1 MRTARVMRRRASLGE
16 IRQPELFKQ
25 CIGESIVLSSV
36 KSQTFSHRGPAMKCS
51 QRVGNAAYLGLLIPG
66 LLMAALV
73 LTTAVGVEA
82 AGNYTVWAGCASG
95 TNGNITKI
103 ITGGGICVGI
113 CSNNKTIISSSNGTS
128 WSVAYTAADVPTDMV
143 YNGSKFY
150 CSAGSSFLTSTNGT
164 DWISTTVQ
172 YAIGTI
178 TCGVN
183 GEMVSGGYRSI
194 LCSNDYGVT
203 WQPMNLGALQSAFG
217 AFTYLPSKD
226 QFVGMGSGGLIET
239 INKSKIADS
248 SGRFWFSCTP
258 SGGTQTMYFS
268 ALNYNPSSA
277 TWYGIE
283 LDNIHD
289 YWISASK
296 DLAFWNHIDSGRGDI
311 NSFVFYNG
319 MAFGIGSIMGK
330 MPTVDTSGAWG
341 HNDLSGSSVINDIA
355 YGDSAYVAVGNN
367 GAVFSSRNGT
377 SWTACSSGTTQN
389 LNKVIF
395 VGGSGTPKRL
405 AKTAFPGGGFI
416 AVGTNGVII
425 TANQGTTLINNR
437 RIEHQQ
443 AGRAHDG
450 RNVPQ
455 HAYSLNG
462 RDLKMSSE
470 IPPGYRPTAI
480 QLRKQPGNGP
490 SGLVVRH

>member
-1 MRTARVMRRRASLGE
+1 
-16 IRQPELFKQ
+16 
-25 CIGESIVLSSV
+25 
-36 KSQTFSHRGPAMKCS
+36 MKCS
-51 QRVGNAAYLGLLIPG
+51 KRAENAADRGSLIPG
-66 LLMAALV
+66 LLMVALV
-73 LTTAVGVEA
+73 FITAAGVNA
-82 AGNYTVWAGCASG
+82 DGNYTVWAGCASG
-95 TNGNITKI
+95 TNGTITKI
-103 ITGGGICVGI
+103 ITGGGVCVGI
-113 CSNNKTIISSSNGTS
+113 CSNNKTIISSSDGTS
-128 WSVAYTAADVPTDMV
+128 WSVAYTAADVPTDVV
-143 YNGSKFY
+143 YNGSKFC

-172 YAIGTI
+172 YAIGAI

-217 AFTYLPSKD
+217 TFTYLPSKD
-226 QFVGMGSGGLIET
+226 QFVGLGSGGLIET

-268 ALNYNPSSA
+268 ALNYNPYSA

-283 LDNIHD
+283 LDNVHN

-296 DLAFWNHIDSGRGDI
+296 DLTTWNHIDSGQGDI

-330 MPTVDTSGAWG
+330 MPTVDTSGAWS
-341 HNDLSGSSVINDIA
+341 HKNLSSVVINDIA
-355 YGDSAYVAVGNN
+355 YGDSTYVAVGNN

-395 VGGSGTPKRL
+395 VGGSGAPKRL
-405 AKTAFPGGGFI
+405 DKAAFAGGGFI
-416 AVGTNGVII
+416 AVGANGVIV
-425 TANQGTTLINNR
+425 TANQGTSANNAR
-437 RIEHQQ
+437 GIKHQQ
-443 AGRAHDG
+443 AGWAHDG

-470 IPPGYRPTAI
+470 IPAGYRPTAI
-480 QLRKQPGNGP
+480 QLRKQSGNGP
-490 SGLVVRH
+490 SGLVVWH